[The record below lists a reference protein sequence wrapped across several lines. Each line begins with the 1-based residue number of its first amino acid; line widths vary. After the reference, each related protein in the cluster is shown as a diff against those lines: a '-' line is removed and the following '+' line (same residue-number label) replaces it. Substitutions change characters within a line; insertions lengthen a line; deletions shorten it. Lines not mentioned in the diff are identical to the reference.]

1 MLFRLDRDEIIGFVE
16 IILTEDFY
24 TNFSNHLEIQI
35 DEEGKPYK
43 MKINYFEPRSKLQK
57 RRKIDFEKPK
67 IKESFE
73 NKRDYAKSVMM
84 EVFFSS
90 PRTTT
95 KEAKQFRT
103 IYPSISMIMKFIKNE
118 CVNFDKLLSH
128 IESYC
133 LLDYVALRI
142 NKNHKNMPIWS
153 IHDSLVTTKQNI
165 HLLKEEVEQLLSEA
179 TTIKKDILKDIIVID
194 NW

>member
-1 MLFRLDRDEIIGFVE
+1 
-16 IILTEDFY
+16 
-24 TNFSNHLEIQI
+24 
-35 DEEGKPYK
+35 
-43 MKINYFEPRSKLQK
+43 
-57 RRKIDFEKPK
+57 
-67 IKESFE
+67 
-73 NKRDYAKSVMM
+73 MM

-95 KEAKQFRT
+95 KEAKQFRNL
-103 IYPSISMIMKFIKNE
+103 YPSVSKVMSFIKDNSI
-118 CVNFDKLLSH
+118 NFDKLLSH

-133 LLDYVALRI
+133 LLDYVALRF
-142 NKNHKNMPIWS
+142 NKNHKNIPIWS

-165 HLLKEEVEQLLSEA
+165 QLLKEEVEKLLSEV